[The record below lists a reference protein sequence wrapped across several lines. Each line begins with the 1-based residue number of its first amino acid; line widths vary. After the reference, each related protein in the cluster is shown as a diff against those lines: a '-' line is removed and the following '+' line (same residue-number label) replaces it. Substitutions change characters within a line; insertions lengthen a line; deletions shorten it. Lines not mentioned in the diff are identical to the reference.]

1 MSEMRFATLTTV
13 IIILS
18 YIVAMTVSSLE
29 RVLGFVG
36 ATGSTGISF
45 ILPGL
50 LYYKISDPN
59 GAPHQRLMKEDDD
72 EAEAEQAEDG
82 EAAGILPSK
91 RLGWRSSILRK
102 LSLCLAIYGFLVM
115 AVCLTTNFILI
126 AREK

>member
-1 MSEMRFATLTTV
+1 MSEARFATLTT
-13 IIILS
+13 IIIVLS

-59 GAPHQRLMKEDDD
+59 GAPHQRLLKEDD
-72 EAEAEQAEDG
+72 EAEAAQNGLEGSGQA
-82 EAAGILPSK
+82 S
-91 RLGWRSSILRK
+91 RTRSSWRNNLLRRCA
-102 LSLCLAIYGFLVM
+102 LALAIWGFLVM
-115 AVCLTTNFILI
+115 VVCLTTNSILI
-126 AREK
+126 AREKQ